1 MNFGIRQKLLIG
13 FVVIIL
19 LFTGSCFVGLSY
31 IQLLIKSLEFTLDHP
46 MVESRASQDIEV
58 LIVSMQRN
66 MYGISIAQNKT
77 DIDILEK
84 EIRTNE
90 KNALGLISLI
100 QKKMMSNNGK
110 MLALKARLNFY
121 QWRPIRNE
129 AIKDAEKGRFDRAQE
144 INTTKGDPYVHMLQS
159 EMDSLGNFAENR
171 AKLFS
176 KDSHSIASHA
186 RVVVILTILLSIL
199 IGLLASFKLSAS
211 LTRRLRSISMATSDM
226 AKGNINQSLEI
237 KGNDELTLVA
247 GNFNLM
253 AKQLSGI
260 KETLEKKV
268 LERTAELN
276 ETNLELNRVKSEL
289 EGKVIE
295 RTKDLEE
302 KINELNRSQLAML
315 YMIEDMNETSRQL
328 KATQEELIR
337 KERLA
342 ILGQFSGNISHE
354 LRNPLGVIDSSI
366 YYLQM
371 RLTEKDEKVL
381 QHLDRISKSVK
392 NATTIIENLLSLTR
406 MNKPVLTRYSLTKL
420 IEECLKSCK
429 IQDTITVEQ
438 DFQASEMMVK
448 AEKEQMRMAI
458 DNIVKN
464 AISAMNGKGT
474 LTIITRENNE
484 GQAEI
489 SFIDTGSGINP
500 DHFTQVFLPLF
511 STKAK
516 GIGLGLSI
524 TKMIIE
530 NHGGKISADAQ
541 PGKGAKFIIRLPL
554 FSEGKVETLLKEKE
568 KNRPS

>member
-328 KATQEELIR
+328 KAMQEELIR